1 MGYIL
6 QVKSYR
12 GEIDASEGEIA
23 KIQNATKKILH
34 AKTTNV
40 KE

>member
-1 MGYIL
+1 MGHIP

-12 GEIDASEGEIA
+12 GEIDASEGEIT
-23 KIQNATKKILH
+23 KIQQTTKKILDTK
-34 AKTTNV
+34 ANV